1 MLVAKKKRTRR
12 SKISGSLNKRNTTEV
27 GENIVLHLPMYQA
40 NEMSEDK
47 PYVIINEFTI
57 YDQQSNLV
65 PIEMY
70 LCKTNIT
77 LYMSGCIEPGHKK
90 DPYTMHISRR
100 IKTGKILKWV
110 IRDLPGPKRSISIII
125 TTSYGFYEL
134 QDPSRRYA
142 PIMGRT
148 YEKIWLSQL
157 TLEYLRE
164 NIDLDLT
171 YGGLLSHLSGAKI
184 GQIGK
189 FSEMMLHRHAQYV
202 CTQVNFCKHNIN
214 NQSLLKA
221 PCMQHLMHIT
231 GVKCRK
237 AELSVTFGQSKSPNK
252 VITTPLIQRIFE
264 EFLLDNPEPM
274 EKRQRYNF
282 NLLLCILVWS
292 EFRQSRQSRIYKVV
306 KWIGEPIKQDKEK
319 IFYES
324 VTVNGAFL
332 KIGDYVTV
340 EPVNRR
346 LPPLVTRIVSLW
358 KYNRLKGFFHAQVFM
373 RSRDTVLGNT
383 GDQWEVFLT
392 DRCCHNVPL
401 SSVIHKVNVIKVIY
415 PDEWSSLGG
424 LQELINEDED
434 MDEYESYYCSKYY
447 DRFTCRFIDLPS
459 DPICLDSQRKHS
471 FCPSCERKTLKELQ
485 EIPVLSTRGSTSVI
499 WRNHSYEKGSAV
511 FLKPGTFKLKNN
523 YNLCHEKLKVQLEK
537 VNETEY
543 PEYYRKNSKNIR
555 GSNFDTAEPFC
566 VGYIEDV
573 TIGPGP
579 KQIFLKVRILY
590 RPENTNCRF
599 PQCEDLNLVYWSDD
613 FFFAPFSA
621 VTGPCTLA
629 YAMNIP
635 DDNWLEADPS
645 RMYFSGAYDPAT
657 GEFQNVPREACHIR
671 PQIESPHWER
681 RPLRTLD
688 LFAGCGGLSLGMH
701 QSGVADCTWAI
712 EKEDAEANAYLL
724 NNPHC
729 MVFQEDCNVLLDCLL
744 KGNFNSSLETRLPK
758 KGEVELICG
767 GPPCQGFSG
776 MNRFNTGKV
785 STFNNSLIATFLSY
799 CEYYRPAYIVM
810 ENVETMAS
818 FKNGIVLKLT
828 LKALLKIGYQCTF
841 GVLQAG
847 NFGVPQT
854 RRRLIIYGAAP
865 GFKLPLYPEPTNTFN
880 KRACNLSV
888 AIDRKIFR
896 TNAWNY
902 SAPRRTCTIRDA
914 IDDLPAIHN
923 GSNKILMNYD
933 LAPQSPFQRL
943 FRSGMNDEVTN
954 HICKRMSPLV
964 QARISLVPL
973 SPGSDWRDLPNKVV
987 LLSDFSETKV
997 LKYCYD
1003 DIKNGRASNG
1013 NLRGVCRCATGATCD
1028 HERQENTLIPW
1039 CLPHTANRQGNWS
1052 GLYGRL
1058 SWEGYFSTT
1067 VTDPEP
1073 MGMQGRVLHPEQNRV
1088 VSVRECARSQG
1099 FPDSYRFWGT
1109 IAEKHRQVIIIY
1121 FVYTV
1126 RPAAVT
1132 LANLSGEY
1140 LYRPGLFLLYPLYRT
1155 PEPPTCDTL
1164 LVHGLRGGVFVTWR
1178 QRDRTCFKP
1187 IGLLEVSI
1195 TEPECD
1201 PCKENETEAK
1211 YYDPELQQV
1220 LDDIMELEEEA
1231 LLSNFEV
1238 VLHDLPIDAKREPL
1252 NKFTFTADKK
1262 INALIQEEED
1272 RCNYTFC
1279 WPKDWL
1285 PKDCKNL
1292 RILGIN
1298 YWTSLSE
1305 WLEHCPLQNADI
1317 STRASELIPILVDA
1331 DVGRRNVVWLT
1342 HSMGGLIV
1350 KQLLIQ
1356 ASESGNLL
1364 YKQLCDYTKAIVFY
1378 STPHRGSALA
1388 TMPRA
1393 AAAILWPSQD
1403 VQQLQENSPSL
1414 LKIHQEFIKYAE
1426 RYGWETISF
1435 AETLPTPVTA
1445 FKVPI
1450 HFVEPFSADL
1460 GRGIFYQLPLDH
1472 LSICKP
1478 ATRQSI
1484 LYTTVLDVLRRAI
1497 AADLELQNTNNY
1509 IQRFIH
1515 FLFWTAR
1522 SKLKTIIEILDET
1535 QSFDNA
1541 HDFEKALLYSFT
1553 DDFFE

>member
-134 QDPSRRYA
+134 QDPSKRYA

-171 YGGLLSHLSGAKI
+171 YDGLLSHLSGAKI

-189 FSEMMLHRHAQYV
+189 FSEMMLHRHAQ
-202 CTQVNFCKHNIN
+202 
-214 NQSLLKA
+214 
-221 PCMQHLMHIT
+221 
-231 GVKCRK
+231 
-237 AELSVTFGQSKSPNK
+237 
-252 VITTPLIQRIFE
+252 
-264 EFLLDNPEPM
+264 
-274 EKRQRYNF
+274 
-282 NLLLCILVWS
+282 WS
-292 EFRQSRQSRIYKVV
+292 EFRQSRRSHIYKVV

-340 EPVNRR
+340 EPANRR

-358 KYNRLKGFFHAQVFM
+358 KYNRLYLKGFFHAQVFM

-485 EIPVLSTRGSTSVI
+485 EIPVLSTRGSKSVI

-511 FLKPGTFKLKNN
+511 FLKPGIFKFKNN
-523 YNLCHEKLKVQLEK
+523 YNLCREKLEVQLEK

-555 GSNFDTAEPFC
+555 GSNFGTAEPFC

-573 TIGPGP
+573 NISLPLTTYPGP

-599 PQCEDLNLVYWSDD
+599 PHREDLNLVYWSDH
-613 FFFAPFSA
+613 FLVVPFSA

-629 YAMNIP
+629 YAVNIP

-645 RMYFSGAYDPAT
+645 RMYFSRAYDPAT
-657 GEFQNVPREACHIR
+657 GKFQNVPREACHIG

-744 KGNFNSSLETRLPK
+744 KGNFYSSLETRLPK

-987 LLSDFSETKV
+987 RLSDFSETKV

-1039 CLPHTANRQGNWS
+1039 CLPHTANRQG
-1052 GLYGRL
+1052 RL

-1109 IAEKHRQVIIIY
+1109 IAEKHRQIGN
-1121 FVYTV
+1121 
-1126 RPAAVT
+1126 AV
-1132 LANLSGEY
+1132 
-1140 LYRPGLFLLYPLYRT
+1140 PPPL
-1155 PEPPTCDTL
+1155 
-1164 LVHGLRGGVFVTWR
+1164 
-1178 QRDRTCFKP
+1178 
-1187 IGLLEVSI
+1187 
-1195 TEPECD
+1195 
-1201 PCKENETEAK
+1201 
-1211 YYDPELQQV
+1211 
-1220 LDDIMELEEEA
+1220 
-1231 LLSNFEV
+1231 
-1238 VLHDLPIDAKREPL
+1238 
-1252 NKFTFTADKK
+1252 
-1262 INALIQEEED
+1262 
-1272 RCNYTFC
+1272 
-1279 WPKDWL
+1279 
-1285 PKDCKNL
+1285 
-1292 RILGIN
+1292 
-1298 YWTSLSE
+1298 
-1305 WLEHCPLQNADI
+1305 
-1317 STRASELIPILVDA
+1317 
-1331 DVGRRNVVWLT
+1331 
-1342 HSMGGLIV
+1342 
-1350 KQLLIQ
+1350 
-1356 ASESGNLL
+1356 
-1364 YKQLCDYTKAIVFY
+1364 
-1378 STPHRGSALA
+1378 
-1388 TMPRA
+1388 A
-1393 AAAILWPSQD
+1393 AA
-1403 VQQLQENSPSL
+1403 
-1414 LKIHQEFIKYAE
+1414 
-1426 RYGWETISF
+1426 
-1435 AETLPTPVTA
+1435 
-1445 FKVPI
+1445 
-1450 HFVEPFSADL
+1450 L
-1460 GRGIFYQLPLDH
+1460 GR
-1472 LSICKP
+1472 
-1478 ATRQSI
+1478 
-1484 LYTTVLDVLRRAI
+1484 
-1497 AADLELQNTNNY
+1497 EL
-1509 IQRFIH
+1509 
-1515 FLFWTAR
+1515 
-1522 SKLKTIIEILDET
+1522 K
-1535 QSFDNA
+1535 
-1541 HDFEKALLYSFT
+1541 KALYNHHT
-1553 DDFFE
+1553 K